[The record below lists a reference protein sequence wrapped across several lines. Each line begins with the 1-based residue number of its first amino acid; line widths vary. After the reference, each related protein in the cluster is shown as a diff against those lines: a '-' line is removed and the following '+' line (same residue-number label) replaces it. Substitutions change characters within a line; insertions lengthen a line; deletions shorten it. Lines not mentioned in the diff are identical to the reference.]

1 MGMITPHAKSG
12 AGPSVW
18 LISRIDQASILAQ
31 HLANQKRL
39 LRWDSFWRHNGT
51 GLVRPASRNVG
62 SAVSDIPGRHL
73 LPDLLG
79 KSAQRLRLP
88 AHTLYS
94 DIPLSLLAALRPPD
108 ARILHGQGNYSL
120 PAMRRAKARNMI
132 TISDVTGQLA
142 ETRHHQLAG
151 EYETHG
157 LRYREISTLLARR
170 RSTEAR
176 YADAVFAPSEAVADG
191 LNRAGIAEE
200 KIYLVPFLSQHCQAL
215 SRQNRPS
222 RDDTVIRFLYVGNL
236 SLAKGTAHLL
246 AAWKNIRRQFRMR
259 VELTLIGALQP
270 CANALLSSLPD
281 GVRWLGPLP
290 HDQVAKHLLAADIFT
305 FPSLTEGS
313 SLATMEAMAA
323 GCAVIT
329 TFDAGSPVIDH
340 QSGLII
346 PPRDQNALVTAA
358 KALITHPVMRRNIA
372 QTARNQIARNIEH
385 AYGTRVDHA
394 YETILSRHG

>member
-51 GLVRPASRNVG
+51 GPVRPASRNVG
-62 SAVSDIPGRHL
+62 SALSDIPGRHL

-88 AHTLYS
+88 AHNLYS

-142 ETRHHQLAG
+142 ETRHHQLDG
-151 EYETHG
+151 EYKAHG
-157 LRYREISTLLARR
+157 LRYREISTFLARR

-215 SRQNRPS
+215 FRQNRPS

-246 AAWKNIRRQFRMR
+246 VAWKNIRRQFRMR
-259 VELTLIGALQP
+259 VE
-270 CANALLSSLPD
+270 
-281 GVRWLGPLP
+281 
-290 HDQVAKHLLAADIFT
+290 
-305 FPSLTEGS
+305 
-313 SLATMEAMAA
+313 
-323 GCAVIT
+323 
-329 TFDAGSPVIDH
+329 
-340 QSGLII
+340 
-346 PPRDQNALVTAA
+346 
-358 KALITHPVMRRNIA
+358 
-372 QTARNQIARNIEH
+372 
-385 AYGTRVDHA
+385 
-394 YETILSRHG
+394 